1 MYMHPGGNGL
11 ASTDGEAMA
20 IASPSFFSLRRNP
33 ASAIATPVAQERGED
48 YQIRIDR
55 EAGEATVSDFVPD
68 EGAADPSEAAD
79 VGFRREYARRLLATL
94 PGRDRAMVK
103 MRFGFDTGIPATLRE
118 VGKTFGVSTA
128 RADKVIGRALLR
140 LRAVA

>member
-1 MYMHPGGNGL
+1 MWRRPNSPTMYMHPGGNGL

-55 EAGEATVSDFVPD
+55 GYLQNNLD
-68 EGAADPSEAAD
+68 
-79 VGFRREYARRLLATL
+79 
-94 PGRDRAMVK
+94 
-103 MRFGFDTGIPATLRE
+103 GIPFAQAKFMSFKIELCHSFETC
-118 VGKTFGVSTA
+118 KFHF
-128 RADKVIGRALLR
+128 
-140 LRAVA
+140 

>member
-33 ASAIATPVAQERGED
+33 TSAIATPVAQERGED

-55 EAGEATVSDFVPD
+55 EAMAEDFMVVPKR
-68 EGAADPSEAAD
+68 G
-79 VGFRREYARRLLATL
+79 RRDAG
-94 PGRDRAMVK
+94 GR
-103 MRFGFDTGIPATLRE
+103 E
-118 VGKTFGVSTA
+118 
-128 RADKVIGRALLR
+128 
-140 LRAVA
+140 